1 MLKRSDH
8 PVERQRRGGGK
19 KESGSV
25 LSSLII
31 HFRQLAT
38 NYLPFSSICP
48 SHDRKANVWQAHRW
62 VGNWSLMYGKL
73 AEFNVWWWRL
83 QGETKEEDNFSKII
97 YALSSELQTQTSIT
111 FVILTTC
118 GSFRRTDGL
127 GAFLCSKGATLQSRW
142 PHQRRGGLSDNEATC
157 YLIAGL
163 LNCSGV
169 VSEFHTKQPKWGTKT
184 KKKESHWDGP
194 CNKAAK
200 RWFFQ
205 TVASTNEESWTKKS
219 YSTLNNCE

>member
-83 QGETKEEDNFSKII
+83 QGETKEEANFSKII

-118 GSFRRTDGL
+118 GHFWMGGL
-127 GAFLCSKGATLQSRW
+127 GAFLYRKGAILQSRW
-142 PHQRRGGLSDNEATC
+142 PHQARGGVSDTEATC
-157 YLIAGL
+157 YLIAGR
-163 LNCSGV
+163 LNCSGLLQN
-169 VSEFHTKQPKWGTKT
+169 STRTNPNGEQRQRTSRTIETDHATRLQNDGFSKQWLQQTKNREPKSLT
-184 KKKESHWDGP
+184 
-194 CNKAAK
+194 
-200 RWFFQ
+200 Q
-205 TVASTNEESWTKKS
+205 
-219 YSTLNNCE
+219 L